1 MSHEPAKHSM
11 ETTHQTPTEN
21 GQPGSLRSGDL
32 FGFWE
37 WLKAKHPDLISDNS
51 IGTLQDAF
59 LTGVEWEKNRMGR
72 ELRASL
78 SPREK
83 ARIAKGLPFMP
94 GYMLKDDGTVGDG
107 VYF

>member
-1 MSHEPAKHSM
+1 M
-11 ETTHQTPTEN
+11 ENPTEKTQA
-21 GQPGSLRSGDL
+21 GPLCSGDL

-51 IGTLQDAF
+51 MGILQEAF
-59 LTGVEWEKNRMGR
+59 LTGVEWEQNRMGR
-72 ELRASL
+72 EMAASL